1 MPRAEDENVIQ
12 AVAPKRSDQA
22 FSIWILPWRS
32 RRYWSVTDTHRP
44 NPAPEGLPVST
55 IIVTHQI
62 GRCRGP
68 RKCLH
73 DLLRQPL
80 GSRMRG
86 HREPQQLP
94 SVAHNNK
101 CKQAL
106 EAHRPTEEDDCA

>member
-1 MPRAEDENVIQ
+1 MPCAEDENVIQ

-44 NPAPEGLPVST
+44 NPAPEGLPVSS
-55 IIVTHQI
+55 IIVAHQI
-62 GRCRGP
+62 GRSGVP

-80 GSRMRG
+80 GSRMPG
-86 HREPQQLP
+86 HRKPQQLP
-94 SVAHNNK
+94 PSLAYNK
-101 CKQAL
+101 ECKQAL
-106 EAHRPTEEDDCA
+106 EGHGWNHA